1 MIGQLTL
8 SIDGRIRDKVE
19 QSLDILKQFEPQEG
33 YYLAFSGGKDSQ
45 CVYHLAKMAGV
56 KFDAHYAVTSVDPPE
71 LVRFIKTH
79 YPDVEIK
86 IPHDADGKPI
96 TMWNLIPRKMM
107 PPTRIARYCCE
118 ALKESAGKYRV
129 TLTGVRRSESTNR
142 ARNQGMV
149 VVMAQG
155 KKGIEK
161 QIEGLGNVDFT
172 KTDRGGVVLN
182 YDNDDSRNVVDLC
195 YRTTK
200 TIVNPIIDWDE
211 KDVWEFLNSNG
222 IEHCSLYDEGFK
234 RLGCIGCPM
243 GGSNHMR
250 CEFERYPKYMEHYLN
265 AFERMLESRTAKG
278 LELTWKTPEEVMEWW
293 LSK

>member
-1 MIGQLTL
+1 MLGQLRL
-8 SIDGRIRDKVE
+8 SLDGRIRDNVQ
-19 QSLDILKQFEPQEG
+19 QSLDILRQFEPPEG

-86 IPHDADGKPI
+86 IPHDADLKPI
-96 TMWNLIPRKMM
+96 TMWNLIPKKRM

-118 ALKESAGKYRV
+118 SLKESNGKYRV
-129 TLTGVRRSESTNR
+129 TLTGVRRAESANR
-142 ARNQGMV
+142 KNNQGMV
-149 VVMAQG
+149 TFPEMG
-155 KKGIEK
+155 KKLRKKVEEIGA
-161 QIEGLGNVDFT
+161 DFT
-172 KTDRGGVVLN
+172 QTDRGGVVLN
-182 YDNDDSRNVVDLC
+182 FDNDDSRNVVDMC

-200 TIVNPIIDWDE
+200 TMVNPIIDWTED
-211 KDVWEFLNSNG
+211 DVWGFLNDNH

-243 GGSNHMR
+243 STNSAKELDR
-250 CEFERYPKYMEHYLN
+250 WPKYKEHYIK
-265 AFERMLESRTAKG
+265 AFQRMIDLRKQDG
-278 LELTWKTPEEVMEWW
+278 LPCEWQTGEDVMEWW
-293 LSK
+293 MSK

>member
-1 MIGQLTL
+1 MNQLRMTL
-8 SIDGRIRDKVE
+8 DGRIRDNVE
-19 QSLDILKQFEPQEG
+19 EAIDILRNFEPPEG

-86 IPHDADGKPI
+86 IPHDADGEPI
-96 TMWNLIPRKMM
+96 TMWNLIPKKRM

-118 ALKESAGKYRV
+118 SLKESNGKYRV
-129 TLTGVRRSESTNR
+129 TLTGVRRSESANR
-142 ARNQGMV
+142 KNNQGMV
-149 VVMAQG
+149 TFQEMG
-155 KKGIEK
+155 KKLRKKAEEMGA
-161 QIEGLGNVDFT
+161 DFT
-172 KTDRGGVVLN
+172 QTDRGGVVLN
-182 YDNDDSRNVVDLC
+182 FDNDDSRNVVDMC

-200 TIVNPIIDWDE
+200 TLVNPIIDWTED
-211 KDVWEFLNSNG
+211 DVWGFLNDNH

-243 GGSNHMR
+243 NTKAAI
-250 CEFERYPKYMEHYLN
+250 EFDRWPKYKRNYIR
-265 AFERMLESRTAKG
+265 AFQKMVDLRKQDG
-278 LELTWKTPEEVMEWW
+278 LPCEWQTGEEVMEWW
-293 LSK
+293 ITR